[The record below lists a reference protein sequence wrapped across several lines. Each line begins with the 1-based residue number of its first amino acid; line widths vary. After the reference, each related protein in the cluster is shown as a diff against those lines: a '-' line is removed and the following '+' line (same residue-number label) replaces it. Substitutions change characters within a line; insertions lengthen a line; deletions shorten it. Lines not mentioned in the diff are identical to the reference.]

1 MKKLMSIFGVIL
13 FASAFTLTSCGDAAE
28 VNDTPTVEEVAAV
41 CSNTGEACLEDHSCC
56 AADAD
61 SPATDEEVKACCC
74 GDNTCDGSCH
84 GDEAAAAEA
93 HGDDHE
99 GHDH

>member
-61 SPATDEEVKACCC
+61 SPATDESVEEAVGEVITKVE
-74 GDNTCDGSCH
+74 

-93 HGDDHE
+93 HGDDH
-99 GHDH
+99 DH

>member
-13 FASAFTLTSCGDAAE
+13 FASTFTLTSCGDAAE

-61 SPATDEEVKACCC
+61 SPATEEEVE
-74 GDNTCDGSCH
+74 DNLEGEEEVPAEE
-84 GDEAAAAEA
+84 EAAAAEA
-93 HGDDHE
+93 HGDDH
-99 GHDH
+99 DH

>member
-1 MKKLMSIFGVIL
+1 MSIFGVIL

-28 VNDTPTVEEVAAV
+28 VNNTPTVEEVAAV

-61 SPATDEEVKACCC
+61 AEDVTEDVTEVGPEGETEEADAGEGEEEAEGE
-74 GDNTCDGSCH
+74 GD
-84 GDEAAAAEA
+84 
-93 HGDDHE
+93 
-99 GHDH
+99 HDH